1 MILTIKGERQ
11 TMQNIITASGTPEE
25 VTAKLKVLTAIFPK
39 GATLAEVATATRYAR
54 LNTITRQQIEEI
66 EKGRA
71 KK

>member
-1 MILTIKGERQ
+1 MTE
-11 TMQNIITASGTPEE
+11 NIITASGTATEICE
-25 VTAKLKVLTAIFPK
+25 KLRILRAIFPK

-54 LNTITRQQIEEI
+54 LNTVTRQQIEEI

>member
-1 MILTIKGERQ
+1 MATAV
-11 TMQNIITASGTPEE
+11 ITASGTAADVCE
-25 VTAKLKVLTAIFPK
+25 KLKILAAIFPK

-54 LNTITRQQIEEI
+54 LNTITRRQLEEI

>member
-1 MILTIKGERQ
+1 MK
-11 TMQNIITASGTPEE
+11 NIITASGTATE
-25 VTAKLKVLTAIFPK
+25 VFDGLKVLTAIFPK

-54 LNTITRQQIEEI
+54 LNTITRQQIEKI

>member
-1 MILTIKGERQ
+1 MKNT
-11 TMQNIITASGTPEE
+11 IITASGTATEICE
-25 VTAKLKVLTAIFPK
+25 KLRILAAIFPK

-71 KK
+71 TR